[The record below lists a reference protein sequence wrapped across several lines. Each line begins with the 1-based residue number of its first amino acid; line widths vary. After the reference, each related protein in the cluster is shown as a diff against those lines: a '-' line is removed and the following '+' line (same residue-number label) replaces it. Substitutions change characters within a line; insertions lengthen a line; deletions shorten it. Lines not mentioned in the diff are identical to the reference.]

1 MLMWGWLWKERF
13 SLRAESAA
21 VALLPNE
28 ILGAFCQSC
37 RGFPCV
43 LASPCGIS
51 QLLAL
56 EDASWAALEDHG
68 CGQASCPVP
77 VPLGP
82 LCPPPPVAALPGVE
96 LGHRGFGTTNA
107 LLTLC
112 LFLCRSFAVSVF
124 HNALR
129 KWARGMETPLE
140 ASLAFFTSPLSGFPR
155 EG

>member
-1 MLMWGWLWKERF
+1 MWGWLWKERF

-43 LASPCGIS
+43 LASPRGIS

-77 VPLGP
+77 VPSGP

-96 LGHRGFGTTNA
+96 LGHQGFGTTNA

-112 LFLCRSFAVSVF
+112 LFLCQSFAVSVF